1 MHLNLMRKSNE
12 TEYKCLS
19 KVTRNCRTP
28 CVLHCFFSPR
38 QAQGYCVALRTLE
51 GKHGPGRAQQ
61 SSQLNIQVDGKQ
73 GVEHTASEGR
83 TPCSCCRGT
92 GANSLQGG

>member
-1 MHLNLMRKSNE
+1 MSEQSN
-12 TEYKCLS
+12 KKLQDSMCFAL
-19 KVTRNCRTP
+19 
-28 CVLHCFFSPR
+28 FFSPR